1 MTQLVLDF
9 FQNSGIL
16 FAMKVKD
23 TMKTYEVKILTTSDA
38 WCAPDEWTKI
48 HEVEA
53 TDETHAFQIALSRY
67 CYNGTNSEVVG
78 AIKES

>member
-53 TDETHAFQIALSRY
+53 
-67 CYNGTNSEVVG
+67 
-78 AIKES
+78 